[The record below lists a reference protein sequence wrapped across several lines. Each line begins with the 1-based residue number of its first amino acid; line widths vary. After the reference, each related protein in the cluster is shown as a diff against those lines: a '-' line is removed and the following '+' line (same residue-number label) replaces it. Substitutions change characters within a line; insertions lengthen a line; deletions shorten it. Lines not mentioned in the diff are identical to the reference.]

1 MIGSMQ
7 YFSLAGEFFI
17 EMIEIAAVRM
27 EMTWAPFLLKAAF
40 ENCVMFA
47 CVGGARD
54 WLDQTHFMLQLWV
67 PKDCA

>member
-1 MIGSMQ
+1 MVLRWLNIISYIFQ
-7 YFSLAGEFFI
+7 
-17 EMIEIAAVRM
+17 
-27 EMTWAPFLLKAAF
+27 
-40 ENCVMFA
+40 MFA